1 MEPQQNHQPIRENS
15 SRRPYQKPRIEKVR
29 LVLEEAVLGTG
40 CKSDGTQGPHNGSC
54 VVDYTTCLLE
64 GT

>member
-1 MEPQQNHQPIRENS
+1 MEPKKITHPPRENP
-15 SRRPYQKPRIEKVR
+15 SRKPYQKPRIEKVR

-40 CKSDGTQGPHNGSC
+40 CKTDGTQGPHNGSC